1 MTLNQEIL
9 AQKQEEQDLIE
20 LGAVAAAATHI
31 EELAAATEDGKLT
44 VERIRV
50 AAHKLNTILKIV
62 DEQKRDVDYYAA
74 LCKKD
79 EVQNEHNE

>member
-20 LGAVAAAATHI
+20 LGAVAAAATLI
-31 EELAAATEDGKLT
+31 EEMAHAAEDGKLT
-44 VERIRV
+44 IARIRL
-50 AAHKLNTILKIV
+50 AASKFTAILKIV
-62 DEQKRDVDYYAA
+62 DEQKRDVDYYTE

-79 EVQNEHNE
+79 EVEDEHNE